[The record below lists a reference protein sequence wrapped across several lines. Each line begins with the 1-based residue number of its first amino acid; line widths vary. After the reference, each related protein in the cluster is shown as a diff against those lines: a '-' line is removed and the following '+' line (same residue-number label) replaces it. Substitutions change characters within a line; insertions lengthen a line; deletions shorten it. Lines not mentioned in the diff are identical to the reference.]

1 MVDEGEEK
9 GSIEENEREL
19 INNVFE
25 FNDTTV
31 SEVMTHRT
39 DIYALNID
47 MNVNELIEELEEYR
61 YSRIPVYEDTID
73 EIKGILYLKDLL
85 KYVKVK
91 EI

>member
-9 GSIEENEREL
+9 GSIEENEKEL

-39 DIYALNID
+39 NIYALNID
-47 MNVNELIEELEEYR
+47 INVNDLIEQLDEYT
-61 YSRIPVYEDTID
+61 YSRIPVYEETID
-73 EIKGILYLKDLL
+73 DRHKFI
-85 KYVKVK
+85 
-91 EI
+91 